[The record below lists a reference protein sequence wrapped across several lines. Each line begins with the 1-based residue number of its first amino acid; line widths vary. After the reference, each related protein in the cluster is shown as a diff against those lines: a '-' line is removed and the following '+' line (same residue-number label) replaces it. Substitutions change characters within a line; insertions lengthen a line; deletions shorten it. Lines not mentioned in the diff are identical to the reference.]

1 MSRLASLDLGTNTF
15 RLLIADLA
23 DGGKFTPLLRKRVI
37 TRLGEDFHKDGSIQ
51 PHAANRA
58 GKALLSFS
66 TLLDDYRVE
75 QVFAVAT
82 SVVREAANG
91 ETITHN
97 LYKQTGIPIRTL
109 TGIEEAHLTL
119 KGVFS
124 VLQDT
129 AKLSLVVDIGG
140 GSTELVLSEDT
151 LPIKTDSINLGVVHL
166 AEQLITSDPPSEQDL
181 SLLHEHIRKSLSDN
195 SVAQYLAAGSS
206 SQHPLSL
213 IGTAGTVTTLA
224 AMDLGLTDYDP
235 VKINNYPLART
246 TLDTMYTQ
254 LTTLPL
260 SERAAMPGL
269 EKGREDL
276 IIPGTAILIE
286 IMNRFQC
293 TDIITS
299 DAGLLEGVLLEHH
312 A

>member
-15 RLLIADLA
+15 RLLIADFS
-23 DGGKFTPLLRKRVI
+23 DGRTLTPLLRKRVI
-37 TRLGEDFHKDGSIQ
+37 TRLGEGFHKDGSIQ
-51 PHAANRA
+51 PQAADRA

-66 TLLDDYRVE
+66 TILDDYQVE
-75 QVFAVAT
+75 QIFAVAT

-97 LYKQTGIPIRTL
+97 LYKQTGLPIRTL

-140 GSTELVLSEDT
+140 GSTELILSEDT
-151 LPIKTDSINLGVVHL
+151 LPIQTDSINLGVVHL
-166 AEQLITSDPPSEQDL
+166 AEQLITSDPPSEHNL
-181 SLLHEHIRKSLSDN
+181 SLLHEQIRKSLSAN
-195 SVAQYLAAGSS
+195 SAAQYLAACSP
-206 SQHPLSL
+206 SQSPLSL

-224 AMDLGLTDYDP
+224 AMDQRLTDYDP
-235 VKINNYPLART
+235 LKINNYPLART
-246 TLDTMYTQ
+246 SLETMYTQ

-260 SERAAMPGL
+260 SERTAIPGL

-312 A
+312 T

>member
-15 RLLIADLA
+15 RLLIADLS
-23 DGGKFTPLLRKRVI
+23 DEGIVTPLLRKRVI
-37 TRLGEDFHKDGSIQ
+37 TRLGEGFHKDGTIQ
-51 PHAANRA
+51 PHAADRA

-66 TLLDDYRVE
+66 TVLNDYQVE
-75 QVFAVAT
+75 KVFAVAT

-97 LYKQTGIPIRTL
+97 LYKQTGLPIRTL

-129 AKLSLVVDIGG
+129 TKLSLVVDIGG
-140 GSTELVLSEDT
+140 GSTELILSEDT

-181 SLLHEHIRKSLSDN
+181 SLLHEQIRKSLSAN

-224 AMDLGLTDYDP
+224 AMDQRLTDYDP
-235 VKINNYPLART
+235 LKINNYPLSRT
-246 TLDTMYTQ
+246 TLQTMYTQ

-260 SERAAMPGL
+260 RERASIPGL

-286 IMNRFQC
+286 IMNRFHC
-293 TDIITS
+293 TSLIVS

>member
-15 RLLIADLA
+15 RLLIADFS
-23 DGGKFTPLLRKRVI
+23 DGGKLTPLLRKRVI
-37 TRLGEDFHKDGSIQ
+37 TRLGEGFHKDGSIQ
-51 PHAANRA
+51 PQAADRA

-66 TLLDDYRVE
+66 TILDEYQVE

-91 ETITHN
+91 KKITHD
-97 LYKQTGIPIRTL
+97 LFKQTGLPIRTL

-129 AKLSLVVDIGG
+129 TKLSLVIDIGG
-140 GSTELVLSEDT
+140 GSTELILSEDT
-151 LPIKTDSINLGVVHL
+151 LPIQTDSINLGVVHL

-181 SLLHEHIRKSLSDN
+181 SLLHEQIRKSLSAN
-195 SVAQYLAAGSS
+195 SAAQYLAACSPS
-206 SQHPLSL
+206 HPPLSL

-224 AMDLGLTDYDP
+224 AMDQRLADYDP
-235 VKINNYPLART
+235 LKINNYPLART
-246 TLDTMYTQ
+246 SLETMYTQ

-260 SERAAMPGL
+260 SERTAIPGL

-286 IMNRFQC
+286 IMKRFEC
-293 TDIITS
+293 TSLIVS

-312 A
+312 T